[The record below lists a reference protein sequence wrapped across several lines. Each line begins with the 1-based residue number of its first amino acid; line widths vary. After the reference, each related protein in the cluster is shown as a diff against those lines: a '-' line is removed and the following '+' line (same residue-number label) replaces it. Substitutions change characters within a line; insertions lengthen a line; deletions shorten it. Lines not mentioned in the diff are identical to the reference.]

1 MLWYMCRGY
10 ENPEI
15 AEILEVSTHTA
26 KAHVAAI
33 LRKFGVKTRA
43 AVTYIAGKNYM
54 V

>member
-1 MLWYMCRGY
+1 MCRGY

-15 AEILEVSTHTA
+15 AEVLEVSTHTA
-26 KAHVAAI
+26 KAHVTAI
-33 LRKFGVKTRA
+33 LRIKTRA